1 MVVEVSGFLADSCYI
16 SLMTKRFY
24 NLLNLLLAMMLV
36 AGLIQAILRC
46 IIGADL
52 FRQESFLN
60 LFLAHNIVSLFMS
73 VLLMQ
78 YFWFKHYWS
87 VFFVTFALTLVT
99 LIHSSTIYLGFLT
112 LKPQPLY
119 LPTLVLHLGLNVIYS
134 CTLIFSTT
142 GKRKWLKT
150 AGIILLIICIP
161 TAASVIWFLVNPLA
175 QTAILI
181 EKFTPW
187 LLLFASF
194 VPIFFILHFRE
205 ESSQIENDLPPK
217 DLTSSFS
224 FLQWSAVFVGIVLL
238 AFSIKVSSDVYWSSH
253 WSKQNFEQTKEL
265 ARRFESRVFVG
276 SKGDT
281 LYYRLLKPLK
291 FDTAKK
297 YPLLIS
303 LPYGG
308 QPGTDKIRQLE
319 GAAAAG
325 LLSTKENME
334 KYPSFIFIPNCP
346 AGSGWGGIPGYPSVD
361 SLVFE
366 AIAAISKEKGIDA
379 KRRYVTGISR
389 GGYGTWN
396 FIISRPDLFAAA
408 IPVCG
413 GGDPTYAAA
422 AKDVA
427 IWAFHGE
434 NDKNVPV
441 SGSRNIIAAIRKAGG
456 HPKYTEFANEG
467 HNIWDQTSRTPGLW
481 DWLFAQ
487 HQQ

>member
-1 MVVEVSGFLADSCYI
+1 
-16 SLMTKRFY
+16 MTKRFY
-24 NLLNLLLAMMLV
+24 NLLILLLVIMLV
-36 AGLIQAILRC
+36 AGLIQAILHC

-52 FRQESFLN
+52 YMQDSYLN
-60 LFLAHNIVSLFMS
+60 LFLIHNVVSLFMS
-73 VLLMQ
+73 IVLLR
-78 YFWFKHYWS
+78 YFWFKQYWP
-87 VFFVTFALTLVT
+87 VFFVSFALTLVT
-99 LIHSSTIYLGFLT
+99 VVHSSTIYLSFLAN
-112 LKPQPLY
+112 KPQVLY
-119 LPTLVLHLGLNVIYS
+119 LPTLLLHLGLNVIYS
-134 CTLIFSTT
+134 CMLIFSTT
-142 GKRKWLKT
+142 GKHKWLKT
-150 AGIILLIICIP
+150 SGIILLILCIP
-161 TAASVIWFLVNPLA
+161 TVAFVIWFLIVPLSQVA
-175 QTAILI
+175 VAI
-181 EKFTPW
+181 EKFRPW

-194 VPIFFILHFRE
+194 IPIFFILHFRE
-205 ESSQIENDLPPK
+205 ESSQTENDLPPK
-217 DLTSSFS
+217 ALKASFS
-224 FLQWSAVFVGIVLL
+224 FLQWSAVFLGIALL
-238 AFSIKVSSDVYWSSH
+238 ALCIKVSSDVYWSAH

-265 ARRFESRVFVG
+265 ARRFEARVFIG

-281 LYYRLLKPLK
+281 LNYRLLKPLK
-291 FDTAKK
+291 FDTTKK

-325 LLSTKENME
+325 LLSKKENME
-334 KYPSFIFIPNCP
+334 KYPSFILIPNCP
-346 AGSGWGGIPGYPSVD
+346 AGSGWGGIPGYPSID

-366 AIAAISKEKGIDA
+366 VIVAISKEKGIDV

-408 IPVCG
+408 VPVCG

-441 SGSRNIIAAIRKAGG
+441 SGSRDIIAAIRKAGG

-467 HNIWDQTSRTPGLW
+467 HSIWDQTSTTPGLW

-487 HQQ
+487 HQ